1 MGDGWDGEGIN
12 GGGWD
17 GEDIIGGW
25 CEEGEV
31 NNKGG
36 GCAGVGDTN
45 RRGGGGCTG
54 VCDMKD
60 GGTETSQSSD

>member
-36 GCAGVGDTN
+36 GCAGGGLDVLVWVLGCGMTVGVFW
-45 RRGGGGCTG
+45 
-54 VCDMKD
+54 VCCPI
-60 GGTETSQSSD
+60 E

>member
-36 GCAGVGDTN
+36 GCAVLIELKWG
-45 RRGGGGCTG
+45 
-54 VCDMKD
+54 
-60 GGTETSQSSD
+60 S